1 MERERAEEHKR
12 IEKQKLAITI
22 RHRILATTLERVSAP
37 LKKADLLAVAQY
49 LIAHLP
55 YNQTPQLAKPH
66 KVEVEKDS
74 SSEEQLMKRISTYD
88 EVALGRL
95 LLEISLLDSAYQRF
109 GRSEDALANTA
120 KRYRVDPEKL
130 GKAVAQEFAARHKKQ
145 ERKKAKTKVVGRT
158 NDVITQSSQ
167 MVLSYSRTSSTR
179 RLRARPSSVSLVST
193 GREAPNPAVVKR
205 VAETSYLEASA

>member
-1 MERERAEEHKR
+1 
-12 IEKQKLAITI
+12 
-22 RHRILATTLERVSAP
+22 
-37 LKKADLLAVAQY
+37 
-49 LIAHLP
+49 
-55 YNQTPQLAKPH
+55 
-66 KVEVEKDS
+66 
-74 SSEEQLMKRISTYD
+74 MKHMSTYD

-109 GRSEDALANTA
+109 GRSEEDALANTA